1 MSYIYLGQINLHL
14 GTQPLPHNLNVF
26 WEKCCSIVRLP
37 SGTSPIQSSHQST
50 PYYNLGNFHFKK
62 VITTHNLAQKDRQ
75 CTNYKILLIKIYQ
88 VEIVSVKS
96 DRKTLWALQRSCN
109 DQRSAKLTVSS
120 EEGKLIA
127 ILAAM
132 STSTSI
138 GSLSSRSASGWSIHL
153 LQKESERCFLKYF
166 WTLPILEIFHSSD
179 VSCLFLPGFT
189 KHNQT
194 CEKERKLTFWCP
206 NSLHLS
212 PQCGFAMLTE
222 RKF

>member
-1 MSYIYLGQINLHL
+1 M
-14 GTQPLPHNLNVF
+14 
-26 WEKCCSIVRLP
+26 
-37 SGTSPIQSSHQST
+37 
-50 PYYNLGNFHFKK
+50 
-62 VITTHNLAQKDRQ
+62 
-75 CTNYKILLIKIYQ
+75 
-88 VEIVSVKS
+88 KS

-127 ILAAM
+127 ILATM
-132 STSTSI
+132 STSTSMR
-138 GSLSSRSASGWSIHL
+138 SLSSRSAPGRSIHL

-206 NSLHLS
+206 NSHLTCTS
-212 PQCGFAMLTE
+212 PPNVALQCSQKGNSRHWCNIPTVWIKTLDI
-222 RKF
+222 